1 MEALRARYQGSKE
14 KIAPFITKF
23 RRIIAHLKR
32 PPSLREQLS
41 LIFSHLRPEYQDAL
55 WEKNLD
61 SFDAIERGG
70 REFERREAIKVRY
83 RSPPRREKSRI
94 AGTNYTGP
102 HRATHKVAAVSETSG
117 VEEHTTS
124 EKGREKR
131 KGKRE
136 HTAAED
142 EHIAATSNMAPHNP
156 STRWAPRK
164 SNDQGERR
172 QSTQPQSAPVT
183 GGERGTISSQPAP
196 YSLTPNSMPLVA
208 GGSSFVGPCFVCQ
221 LVGHRAADCPKRSC
235 YSCGQKGR
243 QAR

>member
-1 MEALRARYQGSKE
+1 MEELRARYQGSKE
-14 KIAPFITKF
+14 KIDPFITKF

-41 LIFSHLRPEYQDAL
+41 LIFSHLQPEYQDAL

-61 SFDAIERGG
+61 SFDAIKRYG
-70 REFERREAIKVRY
+70 RELERREAIKERY

-94 AGTNYTGP
+94 VGANYTGP
-102 HRATHKVAAVSETSG
+102 HRATHKVAAVAETSG
-117 VEEHTTS
+117 VEKHTAS

-136 HTAAED
+136 QPAAEE

-156 STRWAPRK
+156 STRWALRK

-172 QSTQPQSAPVT
+172 QSTQPQNTPWR
-183 GGERGTISSQPAP
+183 GGGGGGGRGTISSQPAP
-196 YSLTPNSMPLVA
+196 YSLTLNSTPLVS
-208 GGSSFVGPCFVCQ
+208 GGSSIVGP
-221 LVGHRAADCPKRSC
+221 
-235 YSCGQKGR
+235 
-243 QAR
+243 